1 MNIIVT
7 VEKEANYS
15 IVNVSGKIDASTS
28 GELEDVLLDLLGQ
41 GEKKIILNLKDTVY
55 ISSAGLR
62 VLVVVTKQVYASG
75 HFCLCN
81 ASDNV
86 LEIIEMAGFNVF
98 MNIYEDLSTA
108 KEKIQAD

>member
-1 MNIIVT
+1 MNIAIT
-7 VEKEANYS
+7 VEKKSNYA
-15 IVNVSGKIDASTS
+15 IVNVSGRIDASTS
-28 GELEDVLLDLLGQ
+28 GQLEDVLVDLLGE

-62 VLVVVTKQVYASG
+62 VLVVITKQVYASG

-81 ASDNV
+81 AGDNV

-98 MNIYEDLSTA
+98 MNIYKDLSTA
-108 KEKIQAD
+108 KEKIEAE